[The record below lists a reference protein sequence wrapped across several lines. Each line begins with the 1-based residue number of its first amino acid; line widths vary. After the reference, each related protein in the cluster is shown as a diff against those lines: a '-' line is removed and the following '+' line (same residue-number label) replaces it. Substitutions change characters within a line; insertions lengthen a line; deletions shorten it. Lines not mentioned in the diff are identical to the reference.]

1 MRHTFREAASG
12 LRRHL
17 SMTLAVIV
25 TIWVSLALFGAGL
38 LTAMQVDLIKG
49 KWYDKAEVSV
59 FLCVKESNGGTCAG
73 APTTPAQREAVLKE
87 LEAQPNV
94 QKPVFYENQLDAYTE
109 FKKTYEGTPL
119 VDTLGVDQIQ
129 DSFRVKLKDPAGYA
143 DVVAAAEKMPGVQN
157 VQDLH
162 TVLDPVFRWLDVL
175 KWGTIGLSAL
185 LLVAAALQIGN
196 SIRMAAFSRRRELGI
211 MRLVGASTSYI
222 LLPFLIESLVAAVAG
237 ALLAAATIG
246 GAFEGVILKRPRG
259 DLSGLRWIGWHE
271 VLLAMGAMGIV
282 AIVLA
287 LIPTLAS
294 GRRHLRV

>member
-17 SMTLAVIV
+17 SMSFAVVV

-38 LTAMQVDLIKG
+38 LTAMQVDIIKG

-59 FLCVKESNGGTCAG
+59 FLCVKESRGGTCTG
-73 APTTPAQREAVLKE
+73 SPTTAAQREAIKAK
-87 LEAQPNV
+87 LEANTNV
-94 QKPVFYENQLDAYTE
+94 QLPVYYENQVDAFTE
-109 FKKTYEGTPL
+109 FKKTYANTPL
-119 VDTLGVDQIQ
+119 VDSLGVDQIQ
-129 DSFRVKLKDPAGYA
+129 DSFRVKLKDPAAYQG
-143 DVVAAAEKMPGVQN
+143 VVSQAEAMPGVQN

-162 TVLDPVFRWLDVL
+162 TVLDPVFHWLDVL
-175 KWGTIGLSAL
+175 KWATITMSGL

-196 SIRMAAFSRRRELGI
+196 TIRMAAYARRRELGI

-222 LLPFLIESLVAAVAG
+222 MLPFLLESLVAAVAG
-237 ALLAAATIG
+237 AVLAAGTLALAYQGI
-246 GAFEGVILKRPRG
+246 ILKGRG
-259 DLSGLRWIGWHE
+259 DTIAGLRLIGWHE
-271 VLLAMGAMGIV
+271 VLLAMGAIGLV

-287 LIPTLAS
+287 VLPTLVS